1 MIEQIT
7 ITSLLVMAIWA
18 TMWEE
23 AIFEFVR
30 IWGDKHLPEKLQKP
44 IYDCPIC
51 MSYWYGSALYWIIWG
66 VSIKEYLIVVI
77 AAMGLNAVLIKL
89 MPDP

>member
-1 MIEQIT
+1 MIEQII
-7 ITSLLVMAIWA
+7 ITSLLVFAIWA

-23 AIFEFVR
+23 AIFDFVR
-30 IWGDKHLPEKLQKP
+30 IWGDKHLPKKLQKP
-44 IYDCPIC
+44 IYDCPVC
-51 MSYWYGSALYWIIWG
+51 MGFWYGSAIYWLLWG
-66 VSIKEYLIVVI
+66 SGWVEWAVVVV